1 MARTAVE
8 TARILSDLYDET
20 FKQET
25 CEPFRIT
32 WPQLRSIAGVAS
44 LDKHFLRR
52 LNSELNES
60 DYFLLPLDSSLLVT
74 RESDLSHI
82 RAVPDRI
89 VEEYVY
95 DANEDEDIELDD
107 DDDDDDDDIEVT
119 DYEEEE
125 SEKENPDE
133 L

>member
-1 MARTAVE
+1 MARTASAA
-8 TARILSDLYDET
+8 ARILSDLYDET

-60 DYFLLPLDSSLLVT
+60 DYFLLPLDNSLLVT
-74 RESDLSHI
+74 READLSHI

-89 VEEYVY
+89 VEEHVY
-95 DANEDEDIELDD
+95 DATEDEDIELDD
-107 DDDDDDDDIEVT
+107 DDDDDIEVT
-119 DYEEEE
+119 DFEEEE
-125 SEKENPDE
+125 PEQENPDE
-133 L
+133 V

>member
-1 MARTAVE
+1 MARTAAE

-32 WPQLRSIAGVAS
+32 WPQLRSIAGVAN
-44 LDKHFLRR
+44 LNKHFLRR

-95 DANEDEDIELDD
+95 DATEDEDLEL
-107 DDDDDDDDIEVT
+107 DDDDDDDIEVT

-125 SEKENPDE
+125 PEEENPDE
-133 L
+133 V